1 MPQRDLGAGVFG
13 ANLTPDD
20 ATGLGRWSDGQ
31 VTRSI
36 LDGIDQDGLPLCG
49 PDHVYGRRGMSGF
62 EAASIALFLRTLP
75 AVSRVDS
82 LKVSQCRS
90 REPVAP
96 DLAGTD
102 DAGTP

>member
-1 MPQRDLGAGVFG
+1 VPQRDLGAGVFG

-75 AVSRVDS
+75 AVSRA
-82 LKVSQCRS
+82 VSQCQK

-96 DLAGTD
+96 DLAATD
-102 DAGTP
+102 DGGAP